1 MIALVTFGG
10 TCPPRHIIRR
20 KLGCLK
26 CLIVVGSPPK
36 LITVK
41 RVNSMIPSGAQVFV
55 DESKSKAYYV
65 AASVI
70 APADVTAARKAIT
83 SLCRPGQRRVH
94 FKSESDSSRNAFLAG
109 ATAAG
114 LQTRLYVARNM
125 ADKPAR
131 ISCLERLLDDLVKAG
146 AKKLVLESDESLEQ
160 ADLRTIA
167 RYLQLIDGGK
177 DLHYS
182 HCKPHTEPL
191 LWVSDAVAWC
201 HQRGGDWIRKAAPLV
216 QEIVDCSR

>member
-1 MIALVTFGG
+1 MGG
-10 TCPPRHIIRR
+10 
-20 KLGCLK
+20 
-26 CLIVVGSPPK
+26 VVVDGPSGN

-41 RVNSMIPSGAQVFV
+41 QVNILIPAGAQVFV

-70 APADVTAARKAIT
+70 APADVTAARKSIAA
-83 SLCRPGQRRVH
+83 LCRPGQRRVH

-109 ATAAG
+109 AIAAG

-131 ISCLERLLDDLVKAG
+131 MLCLERLLDDLVVAG
-146 AKKLVLESDESLEQ
+146 ARKLVLESDESLEQ

-167 RYLQLIDGGK
+167 RYLRLIDGGR
-177 DLHYS
+177 DLQYG

-216 QEIVDCSR
+216 QEVIVCTS